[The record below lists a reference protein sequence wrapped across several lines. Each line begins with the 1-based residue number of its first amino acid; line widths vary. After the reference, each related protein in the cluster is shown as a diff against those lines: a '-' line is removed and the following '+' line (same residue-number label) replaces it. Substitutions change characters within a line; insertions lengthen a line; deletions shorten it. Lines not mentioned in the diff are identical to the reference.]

1 VIHKLDIAEPL
12 LLGHGDD
19 YGKNCFVAYNPALTR
34 VLQQWTQRDK
44 PDLCLKVFAPLAV
57 EQDPE
62 TFQWS
67 GTTLVEAT
75 KAQNLFA
82 YHGLAPRV
90 YALVLL
96 NGERLAQVTRYA
108 SGAGDPDIAKAKQIA
123 RKYKIASKGHPDMA
137 SYIAREPK
145 WVGSSLVDFG
155 EFYFADPSWYEAQLQ
170 QHVIRYHKK
179 PHLDEVGYQDCEE
192 LGVAGRRKMA
202 YRKRIMKLDEVDF
215 RGHTVLDI
223 GCNNGAFCREAARR
237 GAARVVGVD
246 HKFAEGN
253 RELANWLGYW
263 NVDFLQAKLPGD
275 WKRIRAKSGLK
286 KFDIVLCLSV
296 AGHVG
301 GYASWIPGLV
311 GDMMWFSGQSVEPRS
326 RYQSDLDRDFE
337 RVEWLGYER
346 DEMPRKHPLW
356 RVWNVGPDQYRKD
369 QKVSQADR
377 GPGC

>member
-1 VIHKLDIAEPL
+1 MIHELDIAESL
-12 LLGHGDD
+12 LVRYGDD
-19 YGKNCFVAYNPALTR
+19 KGNNCYIAYWPSLTSI
-34 VLQQWTQRDK
+34 LQQWTARDK
-44 PDLCLKVFAPLAV
+44 PDLCLKVFDKLT
-57 EQDPE
+57 EGQDPE
-62 TFQWS
+62 TFEWS

-75 KAQNLFA
+75 KAQNIFA

-108 SGAGDPDIAKAKQIA
+108 DKTGDPDIANAKQIA
-123 RKYKIASKGHPDMA
+123 RKYRIASKGHPDIGA
-137 SYIAREPK
+137 YLSRTNK
-145 WVGSSLVDFG
+145 WVGGKLVDFG
-155 EFYFADPSWYEAQLQ
+155 EFYFADPGWYEAQLQ

-202 YRKRIMKLDEVDF
+202 YRKRIMKLDEIDF
-215 RGHTVLDI
+215 RGRTVLDI

-246 HKFAEGN
+246 HKFATGN

-263 NVDFLQAKLPGD
+263 NVDFLQVKLPGD
-275 WKRIRAKSGLK
+275 WKVIRAKSGLRE
-286 KFDIVLCLSV
+286 FDIVFCLSV

-301 GYASWIPGLV
+301 GYASWIPSLV
-311 GDMMWFSGQSVEPRS
+311 GEVMWFSGQSVEPRAK
-326 RYQSDLDRDFE
+326 YQSDLARDFS
-337 RVEWLGYER
+337 RLEWLGYER

-356 RVWNVGPDQYRKD
+356 RVWK
-369 QKVSQADR
+369 
-377 GPGC
+377 